1 MNYWTKRCVVD
12 IISRRHSIDKAV
24 RIFICVNG
32 VVVVVIVTGVVGT
45 ILNLLNVVVNGY
57 VVVVK
62 IRNIVST
69 IAILLNVVVYILN
82 IISVM
87 SINIRNLGEGLETE
101 LDESIMLSISS
112 TLLA

>member
-24 RIFICVNG
+24 RIFIFVNG
-32 VVVVVIVTGVVGT
+32 VVVVVIVTSVIGT

-62 IRNIVST
+62 IRNVVST

-87 SINIRNLGEGLETE
+87 SINIRNLSDIRG
-101 LDESIMLSISS
+101 SIRNRGR
-112 TLLA
+112 